1 MMPLKLKTLFSPT
14 KTIKMKKYS
23 ILLIAFIL
31 TFSFTSCID
40 LVEEISINKNKSGHY
55 NLGVQA
61 DGLAG
66 LISLNSQQFEVP
78 AIKELDEKISI
89 LKQQAGISNV
99 KKDFKANSFFFNL
112 SFDFEDEKSL
122 NNAMYTL
129 AEVEPSIFIKKFLKI
144 KNHKII
150 RPNLNTYL
158 QILIQQQG
166 LLDDLPSKDVLN
178 YINYKL
184 VINTPSEIKRINGK
198 NAVVM
203 ANKTTAISSF
213 SFKDLVMNNPNIS
226 LKVKY

>member
-198 NAVVM
+198 YAVVM

>member
-1 MMPLKLKTLFSPT
+1 
-14 KTIKMKKYS
+14 MKKYS

-31 TFSFTSCID
+31 TLSFTSCID
-40 LVEEISINKNKSGHY
+40 LVEEISVNKNKSGHY

>member
-1 MMPLKLKTLFSPT
+1 MPLKLKTLFSPT